1 MIKGKKVFLIYFVVF
16 VFTGYTN
23 CFAQNLDV
31 DILKSINPRHPTSLY
46 WRNTSNS
53 AYYAIGAA
61 SFGTLIYGL
70 ASNNEIAKRNATE
83 TFISVGAN
91 VLVTHLIKLSVNRTR
106 PADKYPNEIFVN
118 SMTHNQSFP
127 SGHTS
132 LAFATATTLSI
143 QYKKWYVTV
152 PAYVWASSVG
162 YSRMYLGK
170 HYPSDVLAGAAVG
183 IGTAWAGHWFNK
195 KLFQQRYKN
204 KNNPIHD

>member
-1 MIKGKKVFLIYFVVF
+1 MVKGKQFFLVCFIIFA
-16 VFTGYTN
+16 FTGYKCTI
-23 CFAQNLDV
+23 AQNLDV

-70 ASNNEIAKRNATE
+70 ASNDATAKRNATE

-91 VLVTHLIKLSVNRTR
+91 VLVTHMIKLGVNRTR

-118 SMTHNQSFP
+118 TQTHNQSFP

-132 LAFATATTLSI
+132 LAFATATTLSL

-152 PAYVWASSVG
+152 PAFAWASSVG

-170 HYPSDVLAGAAVG
+170 HYPSDVLAGAVVG
-183 IGTAWAGHWFNK
+183 MGTAWAGHWFNK
-195 KLFQQRYKN
+195 KLFQQRYQN
-204 KNNPIHD
+204 KNTPTYD

>member
-1 MIKGKKVFLIYFVVF
+1 MVKGKQFFLACFIIFA
-16 VFTGYTN
+16 FTGYKCTT
-23 CFAQNLDV
+23 AQNLDV

-70 ASNNEIAKRNATE
+70 ASNDDIAKRNATE

-91 VLVTHLIKLSVNRTR
+91 VLVTHMIKLGVNRTR

-118 SMTHNQSFP
+118 TQTHNQSFP

-132 LAFATATTLSI
+132 LAFATATTLSL

-152 PAYVWASSVG
+152 PAFAWASSVG

-170 HYPSDVLAGAAVG
+170 HYPSDVLAGAVVG
-183 IGTAWAGHWFNK
+183 MGTAWAGHWFNK
-195 KLFQQRYKN
+195 KLFQQRYQN
-204 KNNPIHD
+204 KNTPTYD

>member
-70 ASNNEIAKRNATE
+70 ASNNKIAKRNATE

-106 PADKYPNEIFVN
+106 PADKYPSEIFVN